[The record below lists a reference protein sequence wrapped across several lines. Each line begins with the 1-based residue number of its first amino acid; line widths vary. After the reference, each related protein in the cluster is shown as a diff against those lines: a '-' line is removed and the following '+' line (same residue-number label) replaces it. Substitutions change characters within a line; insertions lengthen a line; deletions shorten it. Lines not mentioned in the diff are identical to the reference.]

1 MTEPPSSELTA
12 RRLLL
17 GLLAATSLLRLVLGW
32 RYFGFLTGDDV
43 EILEAGFRALGLHYS
58 PWVNRNTL
66 LPDLFVGPVLVAA
79 HALGVSSPRVLVWV
93 ASWPFVGSAT
103 LNIYLLHRLV
113 RAWSQRP
120 APALAAA
127 FLYGCHWLPLGY
139 GTMAY
144 PRTLSTSCVLAAAL
158 LASPAPAA
166 PPVVRSGWR
175 EVLAG
180 AAMALAFAI
189 RYSEAIYLPAVGLL
203 AVVTLAG
210 AGWRA
215 GALAL
220 SRLVAGFGAGAL
232 LLAGAYEAAT
242 WGRPFAALLAVVNF
256 TVAERQTTSVVALHP
271 FYWYLWRLPHWWCP
285 AALPFAWVALRRW
298 RLAWA
303 WMFIAVPL
311 ALLSAIQFKELR
323 YLQGMIPFV
332 CALSGAGA
340 VEIWDAGW
348 RRTAALL
355 FAVTLVWGLWRVG
368 FLARKSMPAVLAA
381 EALAGDPAVHAFAGV
396 QLWAFGDRLYLGDR
410 RVLRDIPYPTSAADL
425 GRLAPGADA
434 VAVYAADAARE
445 PELGAA
451 LTRLM
456 LCPWRSFSFGHA
468 KPVSVFRPCR
478 P

>member
-1 MTEPPSSELTA
+1 MTETDSSELTA

-17 GLLAATSLLRLVLGW
+17 GLLAATSLLRLALGW

-58 PWVNRNTL
+58 PGAIRNTL
-66 LPDLFVGPVLVAA
+66 LPDLFVAPVLVAA
-79 HALGVSSPRVLVWV
+79 HALGVSSPRMLVWV

-113 RAWSQRP
+113 RAWLPRP

-127 FLYGCHWLPLGY
+127 FLYGCHWLPLGF
-139 GTMAY
+139 GTMPY
-144 PRTLSTSCVLAAAL
+144 PRTVSTSCVLAAAL
-158 LASPAPAA
+158 LASPALPASESA
-166 PPVVRSGWR
+166 RSGWR

-189 RYSEAIYLPAVGLL
+189 RYSEMVFLPAVGLM

-220 SRLVAGFGAGAL
+220 SRLAAGFCAGAL
-232 LLAGAYEAAT
+232 LLAGGYEAAI
-242 WGRPFAALLAVVNF
+242 WGRPFAALLALVKF
-256 TVAERQTTSVVALHP
+256 TVADRQTTSVAALHP

-285 AALPFAWVALRRW
+285 AALPFAWAALRRR
-298 RLAWA
+298 RLTWA
-303 WMFIAVPL
+303 WIFIVVPL
-311 ALLSAIQFKELR
+311 TFLSAIQFKELR
-323 YLQGMIPFV
+323 YLQGVIPFV

-340 VEIWDAGW
+340 VEVWDAGW
-348 RRTAALL
+348 RRTAAVL
-355 FAVTLVWGLWRVG
+355 FAVALLWGLWRTG

-381 EALAGDPAVHAFAGV
+381 EALAGDPAVHGFAGV

-410 RVLRDIPYPTSAADL
+410 RVLRDIPYPTSTADL

-434 VAVYAADAARE
+434 VAVYTEDVARE

-451 LTRLM
+451 LARLK
-456 LCPWRSFSFGHA
+456 LCPWRSFYFRGA

>member
-1 MTEPPSSELTA
+1 MTETDFSEPPA

-17 GLLAATSLLRLVLGW
+17 GLLAATSLLRLALGW

-43 EILEAGFRALGLHYS
+43 EILESGFRALGLHYS
-58 PWVNRNTL
+58 LGATRNTL
-66 LPDLFVGPVLVAA
+66 LPDLVVAPVLVAA

-93 ASWPFVGSAT
+93 ASWPFVASAT

-113 RAWSQRP
+113 RAWWPRQG
-120 APALAAA
+120 PALAAA
-127 FLYGCHWLPLGY
+127 FLYGSHWLPLGF
-139 GTMAY
+139 GTMTY
-144 PRTLSTSCVLAAAL
+144 PRTVSTSCVLAAAL
-158 LASPAPAA
+158 LASPAPPGSPAA
-166 PPVVRSGWR
+166 RSGWR

-189 RYSEAIYLPAVGLL
+189 RYSEMVFLPAVGLM

-210 AGWRA
+210 AGRRA
-215 GALAL
+215 SALAL
-220 SRLVAGFGAGAL
+220 LRLVAGFGAGAL
-232 LLAGAYEAAT
+232 LLAGAYEAAV
-242 WGRPFAALLAVVNF
+242 WGRPFAALLAMARF
-256 TVAERQTTSVVALHP
+256 TAGRQTTSEFALHP

-285 AALPFAWVALRRW
+285 AALPFAWAALRRR

-303 WMFIAVPL
+303 WIFIVVPL
-311 ALLSAIQFKELR
+311 VFLSAIQFKELR
-323 YLQGMIPFV
+323 YLQGMIPFL

-355 FAVTLVWGLWRVG
+355 FAVTLLWGLWRTG

-381 EALAGDPAVHAFAGV
+381 EALAADQAIHTFAGV

-434 VAVYAADAARE
+434 VAVYAEDVARE
-445 PELGAA
+445 PELGATLA
-451 LTRLM
+451 RLA
-456 LCPWRSFSFGHA
+456 LCPWRSFSFGGA
-468 KPVSVFRPCR
+468 KPVSVLRPCR